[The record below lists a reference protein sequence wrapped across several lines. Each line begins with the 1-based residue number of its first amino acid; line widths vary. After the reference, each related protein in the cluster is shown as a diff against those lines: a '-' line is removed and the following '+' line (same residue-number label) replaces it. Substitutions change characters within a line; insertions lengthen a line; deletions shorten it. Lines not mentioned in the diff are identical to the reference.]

1 MWFSYLFFS
10 IVVLVGLCSTQTLP
24 NVPDDRFADDTHA
37 TDTQWRDEVRY
48 ALGDARVLAQM
59 AMRVPPG
66 HEIFRRYFVGT
77 RAGPLDAAQGPERY
91 YTTVMRMFMVTEWLV
106 LNLA

>member
-1 MWFSYLFFS
+1 MWFFSFLLF
-10 IVVLVGLCSTQTLP
+10 IVVLADLCSTQNLP
-24 NVPDDRFADDTHA
+24 TVPDDQFADDTSA

-66 HEIFRRYFVGT
+66 HEIFQRYFVGN
-77 RAGPLDAAQGPERY
+77 RAGPLDTAQGPERY
-91 YTTVMRMFMVTEWLV
+91 YTTVMRMSMVTE
-106 LNLA
+106 